1 MFFGAPLRGDLELR
15 QAITAV
21 DLNCERAEKAGG
33 RRLLKYWGGS
43 HVEAEGGMAGSRGR
57 RIPVPQ
63 LRGQLP
69 FCLAP
74 ATVAL
79 ILALAGVARW
89 AEIAAD
95 IGAAL
100 RALAN
105 AKIHSNRRR
114 REAEGQLAASLG
126 RYSPLRGCA
135 SLAPCYP
142 PFCLYARPTPV
153 FQQSPSAP

>member
-1 MFFGAPLRGDLELR
+1 
-15 QAITAV
+15 
-21 DLNCERAEKAGG
+21 
-33 RRLLKYWGGS
+33 LKYWGGS

-89 AEIAAD
+89 AEIRAGRALAAD

-105 AKIHSNRRR
+105 AKIHSN
-114 REAEGQLAASLG
+114 A
-126 RYSPLRGCA
+126 
-135 SLAPCYP
+135 
-142 PFCLYARPTPV
+142 TH
-153 FQQSPSAP
+153 PSISTVS

>member
-1 MFFGAPLRGDLELR
+1 VVQLRRASPRDFKVRFGEIFLHTGKPVSLRPRRQGAKETVEILEWVAR
-15 QAITAV
+15 
-21 DLNCERAEKAGG
+21 
-33 RRLLKYWGGS
+33 
-43 HVEAEGGMAGSRGR
+43 RGR
-57 RIPVPQ
+57 RRMARSEGDASPQ
-63 LRGQLP
+63 RAATTERRRQLP

-105 AKIHSNRRR
+105 AKIHSN
-114 REAEGQLAASLG
+114 ATHS
-126 RYSPLRGCA
+126 SI
-135 SLAPCYP
+135 S
-142 PFCLYARPTPV
+142 TV
-153 FQQSPSAP
+153 S